1 MTYSF
6 FETCSLIWDRLVSFI
21 YRLHHFPWD
30 MLGNLSAKTFWKDEL
45 TSFIGGLEV
54 SWSHKSP
61 QEDAQRLLRELGVRW
76 LLPLCP
82 QVLDLFLSK
91 LLFFHELMGSSY
103 CLDLHWPL
111 FLLLLR
117 ISKNWQPSLVSIGFL
132 AFLLQSVPYLLLKKK
147 VITNLDSVL

>member
-132 AFLLQSVPYLLLKKK
+132 ACLLQSVPYLLLKKK